1 MDCKTKRISVKGKQA
16 VIIDDNEID
25 RVVIDK
31 PFSSARKKKEIDEAI
46 PEGLTKDLIAL
57 GIGVGKVLVS
67 YDDYK
72 AGNIAEFPF
81 MEGKKFHA
89 AIVTLEENYSNTLGY
104 KERIIKVARSY
115 REFKNGNTE
124 PIDEYNVNMLSV
136 KNIEECACV
145 IAKEG
150 LGFYLEHHMD
160 SKLMAQKYV
169 KDKFLVSICND
180 ELINPFLK
188 EMREYYGD

>member
-1 MDCKTKRISVKGKQA
+1 MVT
-16 VIIDDNEID
+16 
-25 RVVIDK
+25 DK
-31 PFSSARKKKEIDEAI
+31 PFSCARKKKEIDEAI

-67 YDDYK
+67 YDDYR
-72 AGNIAEFPF
+72 AGNATGFPY
-81 MEGKKFHA
+81 MDGKKFHA
-89 AIVTLEENYSNTLGY
+89 AIVTLEESYSNTPGY

-124 PIDEYNVNMLSV
+124 PIDEHEVIMLSV
-136 KNIEECACV
+136 KDIEECACV

-169 KDKFLVSICND
+169 KDKFLVDKCND

-188 EMREYYGD
+188 EMMEYYGD